1 MTLLLLLEDLVA
13 KLQSFDVVCEVVE
26 IDCCSLFL
34 QEVNALY
41 SDLSEL
47 LIYFTY
53 FRRLPC
59 ELEDA
64 VSLLWFVFLGQYDR
78 VQALR
83 LYPRLLKVLIYYRGR
98 LIRDL
103 DRQ

>member
-1 MTLLLLLEDLVA
+1 M
-13 KLQSFDVVCEVVE
+13 CEVVE

-34 QEVNALY
+34 LEFNALY

-47 LIYFTY
+47 LICFTY
-53 FRRLPC
+53 FRLGLRLPY

-64 VSLLWFVFLGQYDR
+64 VSLLGFVILGQYDC

-83 LYPRLLKVLIYYRGR
+83 LYPRLLKVIIYYRGR
-98 LIRDL
+98 LVGDL